1 MGDHIAEAKARYG
14 GRWTSEKLD
23 ILERYLDAYTTAL
36 KNQRFQLM
44 YIDAFAG
51 SGYVELQQNDP
62 DATDFMRGS
71 ATIALDIREKQ
82 FDRLLFVEKDRGRCD
97 ELERLRADRPDRNIR
112 IVHAEANRFL
122 HDLHQDW
129 RRWRG
134 VLFLDPFATEVEW
147 STIERIA
154 GFGALDTWILFPVS
168 AIARML
174 PTARRPDDIAPGW
187 VARLTMVF
195 GDDSWRELYRQ
206 NPQQT
211 LFGEVEHERDPGV
224 DGLLDLYKNKLAMLF
239 GARFL
244 KRSRTLRNST
254 NAPLFEFL
262 FCVGSRS
269 GKAIGAA
276 QRIARHILENL

>member
-1 MGDHIAEAKARYG
+1 MGDHVPEVQAPYG

-23 ILERYLDAYTTAL
+23 ILERYLNAYTTAL

-51 SGYVELQQNDP
+51 RGYVELQQDDP
-62 DATDFMRGS
+62 ETTDFMRGS
-71 ATIALDIREKQ
+71 ATIALDIVDKQ
-82 FDRLLFVEKDRGRCD
+82 FDSLIFVEKNRARCD
-97 ELERLRADRPDRNIR
+97 ELEHLRAGHSDRYIR
-112 IVHAEANRFL
+112 VVNAEANRFL

-134 VLFLDPFATEVEW
+134 VLFLDPFATEVKW

-174 PTARRPDDIAPGW
+174 PKARRPDDIAPGW
-187 VARLTMVF
+187 VAKLTTVF
-195 GDDSWRELYRQ
+195 GDNSWRELYHL
-206 NPQQT
+206 NPQQS
-211 LFGEVEHERDPGV
+211 LFGDVEHERDPGV
-224 DGLLDLYKNKLAMLF
+224 DGLLDIYKSKLATLF

-244 KRSRTLRNST
+244 ERSRTLRNST

-262 FCVGSRS
+262 FCVGSHS
-269 GKAIGAA
+269 SKAIGAA

>member
-1 MGDHIAEAKARYG
+1 MADRVAEARARYG

-23 ILERYLDAYTTAL
+23 LLETYLNAYTTAL
-36 KNQRFQLM
+36 KNQPFQLM

-51 SGYVELQQNDP
+51 SGYVERQQDDP
-62 DATDFMRGS
+62 EATDFMRGS
-71 ATIALDIREKQ
+71 ATIALDIGDKQ
-82 FDRLLFVEKDRGRCD
+82 FDRLIFVEKDRGRCD
-97 ELERLRADRPDRNIR
+97 ELERLRAARPDRYIR
-112 IVHAEANRFL
+112 IVNADANRFL

-129 RRWRG
+129 HRWRG

-147 STIERIA
+147 LTIERIA
-154 GFGALDTWILFPVS
+154 GFDALDTWILFPVS

-187 VARLTMVF
+187 VARLTTVF

-211 LFGEVEHERDPGV
+211 LFGDVEHERDPGV
-224 DGLLDLYKNKLAMLF
+224 DGLLDIYKNKLATLF

-244 KRSRTLRNST
+244 QRSRTLRNST